1 MIRTIS
7 PQPTLWES
15 VIPQCLMG
23 LPGDLAEIDALLD
36 DERFFE
42 PFRPFFDPVIGRPSV
57 PIETYIRMM
66 FLKYRYKMGFEPLC
80 REVADSLAWRRFCRI
95 PLAEAVPHPTT
106 LMKIT
111 TRCGEE
117 AVAGLNETLL
127 AKAAEKDVVRLDKLR
142 ADTTVVEAN
151 VAYPTD
157 SGLLAKGVAK
167 LVKLSLAIKAAGLA
181 ARTTTR
187 DRTRSVRRRA
197 HAIAAWLRRRNDD
210 AKEEVKAI
218 TGEMAVIAEAAIAD
232 ARHLAINA
240 RRCLRRAGQSATCR
254 AGALISELE
263 RTADLLEA
271 VAAQTRTRL
280 SGAVPDGST
289 RVVSLHDPD
298 ARPIAKG
305 RLGRPVEFGFKA
317 QVIDNADGVVL
328 DHHVVK
334 GNPPDAPM
342 LVPAIARIAARFG
355 RAPSSVTADRGYGEA
370 AVDAGLEAL
379 GVKKVVIPRRGK
391 PGAARQKVQRARSFQ
406 KLVKWRTGSEA
417 RISCL
422 KRDYGW
428 RRTRIDGTDGAQTWC
443 AWGVLAHNATKINGL
458 INAVD
463 APEPPKTSTFPTSAP
478 PARRGTGPPGRHRAT
493 PAA

>member
-1 MIRTIS
+1 
-7 PQPTLWES
+7 
-15 VIPQCLMG
+15 
-23 LPGDLAEIDALLD
+23 
-36 DERFFE
+36 
-42 PFRPFFDPVIGRPSV
+42 
-57 PIETYIRMM
+57 
-66 FLKYRYKMGFEPLC
+66 
-80 REVADSLAWRRFCRI
+80 
-95 PLAEAVPHPTT
+95 
-106 LMKIT
+106 
-111 TRCGEE
+111 
-117 AVAGLNETLL
+117 
-127 AKAAEKDVVRLDKLR
+127 
-142 ADTTVVEAN
+142 VEAN

-157 SGLLAKGVAK
+157 SGLLAKGVAR

-181 ARTTTR
+181 TRTTTR

-218 TGEMAVIAEAAIAD
+218 TGEMATIAEAAIAD
-232 ARHLAINA
+232 ARHLAVNA
-240 RRCLRRAGQSATCR
+240 RRGLRRAGQSATCK
-254 AGALISELE
+254 AAALVCELE
-263 RTADLLEA
+263 RTADLLER

-305 RLGRPVEFGFKA
+305 RLGRPVEFGYKA
-317 QVIDNADGVVL
+317 QVVDNADGVVL

-342 LVPAIARIAARFG
+342 LVPAIVRIAARFG
-355 RAPSSVTADRGYGEA
+355 RVPTSVTADRGYGEA
-370 AVDAGLEAL
+370 AVDAGLAAL

-391 PGAARQKVQRARSFQ
+391 PGVARQKVQRARSFQ

-428 RRTRIDGTDGAQTWC
+428 RRTRIDGTAGAQMWC
-443 AWGVLAHNATKINGL
+443 AWGVLAHNATKISGL
-458 INAVD
+458 INAED
-463 APEPPKTSTFPTSAP
+463 APQPPEQTKSAP
-478 PARRGTGPPGRHRAT
+478 PDRRGTGPPGRQRAT

>member
-1 MIRTIS
+1 
-7 PQPTLWES
+7 
-15 VIPQCLMG
+15 MG

-42 PFRPFFDPVIGRPSV
+42 PFRPFFDPVVGRPSI
-57 PIETYIRMM
+57 PLETYIRMM
-66 FLKYRYKMGFEPLC
+66 FLKYRYRLGFEPLC

-95 PLAEAVPHPTT
+95 PLAESVPHPTT

-117 AVAGLNETLL
+117 AVAGLNEKLL
-127 AKAAEKDVVRLDKLR
+127 AKAAEKNVIRLDKLR

-167 LVKLSLAIKAAGLA
+167 LVALAVAIKGAGLA

-197 HAIAAWLRRRNDD
+197 HEIAAWLRRRNDD

-218 TGEMAVIAEAAIAD
+218 TAEMATIAEAAIVD
-232 ARHLAINA
+232 ARHVAVNA
-240 RRCLRRAGQSATCR
+240 RRCLRRAGDNASAK
-254 AGALISELE
+254 AAALVAELE
-263 RTADLLEA
+263 RTADLVER

-280 SGAVPDGST
+280 GGDTPDGST
-289 RVVSLHDPD
+289 RVVSLHDAD

-305 RLGRPVEFGFKA
+305 RLGRPVEFGYKA
-317 QVIDNADGVVL
+317 QVVDNADGVVL
-328 DHHVVK
+328 DHHVVR

-355 RAPSSVTADRGYGEA
+355 RTPRAVTADRGYGEA

-379 GVKKVVIPRRGK
+379 GVKRVVIPRRGK

-406 KLVKWRTGSEA
+406 RLVKWRTGSEA

-428 RRTRIDGTDGAQTWC
+428 RRTRIDGTAGAQTWC
-443 AWGVLAHNATKINGL
+443 GWGVLAHNATKISAL
-458 INAVD
+458 IDAED
-463 APEPPKTSTFPTSAP
+463 APAPPKQTHSTP
-478 PARRGTGPPGRHRAT
+478 PARRGTGPPDRHRAKYI
-493 PAA
+493 PP